1 MKVKKR
7 MPSSSLLKLDIH
19 DFKNIA
25 EKIGHNI
32 LVLKW
37 LLAPNALLY
46 ATDEVTEILLNN
58 SDPIIRKQVEMKV
71 QKLRDIELNRRMSSL
86 DASQLL
92 VIAQLIAEANV
103 ASKKLRK
110 RSKK

>member
-1 MKVKKR
+1 
-7 MPSSSLLKLDIH
+7 MPSSSLLKLDVH

-46 ATDEVTEILLNN
+46 ATDEVTEILLNDP
-58 SDPIIRKQVEMKV
+58 DPIIRKQVEMKV

-86 DASQLL
+86 DAGQLL
-92 VIAQLIAEANV
+92 VIAQLIAEANA
-103 ASKKLRK
+103 ASKKLRR
-110 RSKK
+110 RSKKRNT